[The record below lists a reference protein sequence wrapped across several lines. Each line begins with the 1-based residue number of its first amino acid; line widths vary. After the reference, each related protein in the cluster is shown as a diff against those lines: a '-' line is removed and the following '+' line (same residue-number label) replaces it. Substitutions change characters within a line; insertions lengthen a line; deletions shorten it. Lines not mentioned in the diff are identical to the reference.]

1 MEDKNSFETGFE
13 FLHFINADMVE
24 WKVSNVLLLD
34 YKPRYTKQR

>member
-13 FLHFINADMVE
+13 FRHFIKVDMVD

-34 YKPRYTKQR
+34 YKPRYTKLR